1 MKITGSFCVYIRYY
15 IMELANQIQAFE
27 LATGIVLDIY
37 NGRPFYDKDLCI
49 YKANQEY
56 SLPDNTVIMGDFI
69 EKSGKLVGLGNGLR
83 VYGKLDIRNNGVT
96 EFPCNF
102 YVGKDIL
109 VGNNRIKKF
118 EGYCTIKGDF
128 DISNNPIEDYPEK
141 LHVYGSIDISNTN
154 IKKYTGQTYIYGSL
168 DIRNSEIKELSTVCV
183 YDVLYI
189 SKSIELVNCD
199 VSVGNSIRYSDSE
212 IVEYKT
218 DKKILAMIEG
228 SLGTTDLT
236 LRSHDGEDRDTV
248 YLNKRFY
255 KIIDKDLYM
264 YSIQDGSSVKY
275 VAFNIEKDFAIGN
288 SKEEAIKNLSLEINK
303 KKQDEYKDIITDKV
317 FSYSQI
323 VRFFRSVIGSVSQDN
338 DFDKIV
344 ELPKQKEYKLQDV
357 LNSLWDTKPWYIIY
371 SFLDSK

>member
-56 SLPDNTVIMGDFI
+56 SLPDNIVIMGDFI

-109 VGNNRIKKF
+109 VGNNRIKTF

-141 LHVYGSIDISNTN
+141 LLVYGSIDISNTN
-154 IKKYTGQTYIYGSL
+154 IKKYTGQTYIYSSL

-189 SKSIELVNCD
+189 PKSIELVNCD

-264 YSIQDGSSVKY
+264 YSIQDGSCVRY

-288 SKEEAIKNLSLEINK
+288 SKEEAVKNLSLVINK

-371 SFLDSK
+371 SFLESK